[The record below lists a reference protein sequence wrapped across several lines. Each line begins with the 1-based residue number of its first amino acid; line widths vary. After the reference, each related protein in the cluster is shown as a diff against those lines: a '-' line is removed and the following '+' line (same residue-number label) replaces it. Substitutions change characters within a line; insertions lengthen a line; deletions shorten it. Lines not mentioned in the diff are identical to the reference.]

1 MGILFILIIYFNIQ
15 SMKRSYTIILLFLLV
30 FSQIY
35 AQSGPTNGLKRI
47 SLTGSGTKNGHT
59 LAIGNTATKSA
70 VINSTTKS
78 SAALTNDTITVVGFF
93 KDRNCVGAVTLPLT
107 RSCGIGCATGTGS
120 MASCWKSGLGLF
132 IYDASQSGAITK
144 DSASSDAHYLLF
156 DARSKE
162 LTRAF
167 VESLPSGASGK
178 ISIKVTG
185 YRVAKGIASNK
196 IETVVPELT
205 TDSIDHY
212 LNAFH
217 LLSIEGVHING
228 LSSSYTKF
236 DTISYKL
243 TQADLA
249 PKKILA
255 INNTGGTTLKFTPPA
270 NVKSAKSTLKG
281 YKARVYSPAGALQD
295 TYTTIVNDS
304 SVTSINIAGLTSSQ
318 NYLYTV
324 SALYPGSSV
333 EAESVPSSGTE
344 TQIGWFK
351 DRDCL
356 YDSIALPLTSSCGI
370 DCGTSCGVMASCWNS
385 GLGIFIYNP
394 NQSGTISVDSSRTDT
409 HYLLFDPQSKELTRA
424 FLETL
429 PDDADGKI
437 LVKVAGY
444 RVANGIS
451 ADKSELYVPATST
464 DSIDHYLNAFHLLS
478 IEGVVVDTLGYP
490 GFATKS
496 YKLTPEDLA
505 PTNLSVSYYIGGARV
520 KFTPPANEG
529 DKNSTLT
536 GYKVRVYSKAGIIQ
550 NAYTTIVNDTT
561 VTFIN
566 VSGFT
571 ASPDYTFT
579 LSALY
584 PGSNVEA
591 ESKPLSGIETQVGF
605 FHDRDCVAMMGS
617 YDYSTDNS
625 SCSVACGLM
634 SGCWKSGLG
643 VFIFDG
649 TTTGTLTQDEAKSDA
664 HFLLFD
670 AQSKELARA
679 FVEKIKAVIPTA
691 DSYKLTLKV
700 SGYRI
705 INGISAN
712 SDESLVPDPANNHYL
727 NAFHLLSIEGI
738 YIDTL
743 ANSYS
748 GFATNS
754 YKLTPVDLAPTN
766 LSAVNNAGGSTV
778 NFTPPENA
786 SNVNTTLSGFKVRVY
801 DSAGVLQES
810 YTTTV
815 NDKTVTSIAVTGFTA
830 SQDYT
835 FTVSSVYASVA
846 KFGTG
851 IEVESEHSNVVDGTT
866 SLNNTT
872 TSRISVYPT
881 LSQGEITIISPAE
894 ATIKVLDYT
903 GKTIESYQSSGSRT
917 IRLNVQ
923 PGLYLISV
931 ESVGETTVQKVII
944 RK

>member
-1 MGILFILIIYFNIQ
+1 MRRI
-15 SMKRSYTIILLFLLV
+15 YTIIVLFGLI
-30 FSQIY
+30 FSPNY
-35 AQSGPTNGLKRI
+35 AQSGPTNGLKKI

-59 LAIGNTATKSA
+59 LAISNTATKSA
-70 VINSTTKS
+70 AVNTTSLS
-78 SAALTNDTITVVGFF
+78 SLVSNGDTITAIGFL
-93 KDRNCVGAVTLPLT
+93 KDRHCVAMNGSLTLPLT
-107 RSCGIGCATGTGS
+107 GSCGIGCGTTGMAYCWGSGLGVYLYNPTATGT
-120 MASCWKSGLGLF
+120 LT
-132 IYDASQSGAITK
+132 Q
-144 DSASSDAHYLLF
+144 DSARSATHFILF
-156 DARSKE
+156 DEEGKE

-167 VESLPSGASGK
+167 LESLPSAASGK
-178 ISIKVTG
+178 ITIKVKG
-185 YRVAKGIASNK
+185 YWTANGIASSKNEK
-196 IETVVPELT
+196 TVPELT
-205 TDSIDHY
+205 ADSVDHY
-212 LNAFH
+212 LKSFH
-217 LLSIEGVHING
+217 LYSIEGIYIKDG
-228 LSSSYTKF
+228 ISKSYSYF
-236 DTISYKL
+236 DTVSYKI
-243 TQADLA
+243 TTANLA
-249 PKKILA
+249 PTKIQA
-255 INNTGGTTLKFTPPA
+255 TNYTGGTTLKFNPPA
-270 NVKSAKSTLKG
+270 NIKSAKSTLKG
-281 YKARVYSPAGALQD
+281 YKARVYSQSGVVQD
-295 TYTTIVNDS
+295 TYTTLVNDS
-304 SVTSINIAGLTSSQ
+304 SVTSINIAGLTASQ
-318 NYLYTV
+318 NYSYTV
-324 SALYPGSSV
+324 SALYPGSAV
-333 EAESVPSSGTE
+333 EAESKLTSGTE

-356 YDSIALPLTSSCGI
+356 YDSLSLPLKSSCWI
-370 DCGTSCGVMASCWNS
+370 DCGTGSGSMASCWNS
-385 GLGIFIYNP
+385 GLGIFIYDAS
-394 NQSGTISVDSSRTDT
+394 QTGKISVDSSRTDT
-409 HYLLFDPQSKELTRA
+409 HYLLFDAQSKELTRA

-429 PDDADGKI
+429 PTAANTKI
-437 LVKVAGY
+437 LVKVTGY

-451 ADKSELYVPATST
+451 SDKSELYVPATST

-478 IEGVVVDTLGYP
+478 IEGVVVDTLGYS

-496 YKLTPEDLA
+496 YKLTPADLT
-505 PTNLSVSYYIGGARV
+505 PSNLSVSYYTGGARV

-529 DKNSTLT
+529 NGNSTLT
-536 GYKVRVYSKAGIIQ
+536 GYKVRVYSKAGVIQ
-550 NAYTTIVNDTT
+550 NTYTTIVNDTT
-561 VTFIN
+561 VTSIN

-579 LSALY
+579 VSALY

-591 ESKPLSGIETQVGF
+591 ESEPLSGIETQVGF

-625 SCSVACGLM
+625 SCSAACGLM

-643 VFIFDG
+643 VFIYDG

-700 SGYRI
+700 SGYRV

-712 SDESLVPDPANNHYL
+712 TDETLVPDPANNHYL

-738 YIDTL
+738 YVETL

-754 YKLTPVDLAPTN
+754 YKLTPANLAPTN
-766 LSAVNNAGGSTV
+766 LSAVNYAGGSTI
-778 NFTPPENA
+778 NFAPPENA
-786 SNVNTTLSGFKVRVY
+786 SNANTTLSGFKVRVY
-801 DSAGVLQES
+801 DSAGVLQDS

-851 IEVESEHSNVVDGTT
+851 IEVESEHSNVVGSTT

-881 LSQGEITIISPAE
+881 LSQGKITIISPE
-894 ATIKVLDYT
+894 KATIKVLDYT
-903 GKTIESYQSSGSRT
+903 GKTIETYQSSGSRT
-917 IRLNVQ
+917 INLNVSS
-923 PGLYLISV
+923 GLYLVYV
-931 ESVGETTVQKVII
+931 ESAGETSIQKVII